1 MLLRTLSYVVV
12 ISSYTH
18 SFFIQKTNFPY
29 MTAESSVSD
38 DNLASAV
45 RAMEELVD
53 EAVQVY
59 ELEKEKSN
67 VTDDLYN
74 SLKIITSYLGFSI
87 DLDPRILNLPE
98 NSRATLTPILDIIII
113 KPDYKSEQ
121 KRFDQL
127 TLDEAS
133 GVLQFA
139 IPRVISLARSDRIS
153 KSKKISFLREST
165 RALKRLPGTNAE
177 EMIVGSESAHLEKV
191 GV

>member
-1 MLLRTLSYVVV
+1 MASED
-12 ISSYTH
+12 
-18 SFFIQKTNFPY
+18 N
-29 MTAESSVSD
+29 VSD

-45 RAMEELVD
+45 KAMEDLVD

-87 DLDPRILNLPE
+87 DLDPHILNLPDR
-98 NSRATLTPILDIIII
+98 SRATLTPVLDIIII
-113 KPDYKSEQ
+113 KPDNKSEQ

-139 IPRVISLARSDRIS
+139 IPRVINLARTDRIT
-153 KSKKISFLREST
+153 KSKKLSFLREST
-165 RALKRLPGTNAE
+165 KALKRLPSPNAE
-177 EMIVGSESAHLEKV
+177 EMIVSNESLHLERV
-191 GV
+191 GS

>member
-1 MLLRTLSYVVV
+1 MASEVNV
-12 ISSYTH
+12 
-18 SFFIQKTNFPY
+18 N
-29 MTAESSVSD
+29 D
-38 DNLASAV
+38 DSLASAV
-45 RAMEELVD
+45 KAMEELVE

-59 ELEKEKSN
+59 EIEKEKSN

-74 SLKIITSYLGFSI
+74 SLKIITAYLGFSI

-98 NSRATLTPILDIIII
+98 NSRATLTPVLDIIII

-153 KSKKISFLREST
+153 KNKKISFLREST
-165 RALKRLPGTNAE
+165 KALKRLPGSNAE
-177 EMIVGSESAHLEKV
+177 EMIVGNESVHFEKV
-191 GV
+191 GN